1 LRHAAKKSIEAIGK
15 LNNYLIDW
23 GITSHTDYAST
34 QGEVKNMKGANFFN
48 IFASSPIKPIQ
59 AHMDKVVS
67 CVELLPDFI
76 ACTARQEWQT
86 AEGIHHRILSLES
99 AADDLKREIRLHLPS
114 SMFMPV
120 NRIDLLELLTM
131 QDKIASKAKHIASL
145 VLGRKMTL
153 PAVIVEDYDKF
164 LARAIK
170 AVTKAKKAIHELDEL
185 VDTGFR
191 GPEVLRVT
199 KMIQELDDVERETD
213 KLEFKLRN
221 FIFELEADYPALDV
235 IFWYKLIDWTGELA
249 DRAQHVGYRLE
260 VLLAQ

>member
-1 LRHAAKKSIEAIGK
+1 
-15 LNNYLIDW
+15 
-23 GITSHTDYAST
+23 
-34 QGEVKNMKGANFFN
+34 MKGANFFN

-59 AHMDKVVS
+59 EHMNKVVS
-67 CVELLPDFI
+67 CVELLQEFM
-76 ACTARQEWQT
+76 AYAVLQEWKT
-86 AEGIHHRILSLES
+86 AEGVHHRILALENV
-99 AADDLKREIRLHLPS
+99 ADDLKREIRLHLPS
-114 SMFMPV
+114 NMFMPV

-131 QDKIASKAKHIASL
+131 QDKIASKAKHLSGL
-145 VLGRKMTL
+145 VMGRRMVL
-153 PAVIVEDYDKF
+153 PQVVVEDYQQF
-164 LARAIK
+164 LARSIK
-170 AVTKAKKAIHELDEL
+170 AVMKARKAIHELDEL

-221 FIFELEADYPALDV
+221 AVFELESAYNPLDV

>member
-1 LRHAAKKSIEAIGK
+1 
-15 LNNYLIDW
+15 
-23 GITSHTDYAST
+23 
-34 QGEVKNMKGANFFN
+34 MKGANFFN

-67 CVELLPDFI
+67 CVELL
-76 ACTARQEWQT
+76 QEFMASTIRKEWKT
-86 AEGIHHRILSLES
+86 AEGIHHRILALENV
-99 AADDLKREIRLHLPS
+99 ADDLKREIRLHLPS
-114 SMFMPV
+114 TMFMPV
-120 NRIDLLELLTM
+120 DRIDLLELLTM
-131 QDKIASKAKHIASL
+131 QDKIASKAKHISGL
-145 VLGRKMTL
+145 VMGRKMAL
-153 PAVIVEDYDKF
+153 PDAIVEDYNNF

-170 AVTKAKKAIHELDEL
+170 AVMKAKKAIHELDEL

-213 KLEFKLRN
+213 KLELKLRN
-221 FIFELEADYPALDV
+221 FIFELEADYNPLDI

>member
-1 LRHAAKKSIEAIGK
+1 
-15 LNNYLIDW
+15 
-23 GITSHTDYAST
+23 
-34 QGEVKNMKGANFFN
+34 MKGANFLN
-48 IFASSPIKPIQ
+48 IFATSPIKPIQ

-67 CVELLPDFI
+67 CIELLEEFMAATI
-76 ACTARQEWQT
+76 RKEWQT
-86 AEGIHHRILSLES
+86 AQGIHHRILALEN
-99 AADDLKREIRLHLPS
+99 AADELKREIRLHLPS

-120 NRIDLLELLTM
+120 NRTDLLELLTM

-153 PAVIVEDYDKF
+153 PEALVEDYVLF
-164 LARAIK
+164 LTRAIK
-170 AVTKAKKAIHELDEL
+170 AVKKAKKATHELDEL

-191 GPEVLRVT
+191 GSEVLRVT

-221 FIFELEADYPALDV
+221 FIFELESAYHPLDV